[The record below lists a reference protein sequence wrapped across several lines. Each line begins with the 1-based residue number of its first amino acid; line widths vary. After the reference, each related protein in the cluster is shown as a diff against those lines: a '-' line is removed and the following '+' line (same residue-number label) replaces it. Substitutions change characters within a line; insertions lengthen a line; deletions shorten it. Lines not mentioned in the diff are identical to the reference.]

1 MQLSVLGCSG
11 SAPGPD
17 SPASGYLVQHDGF
30 ALVLDLGNGAFGE
43 LVRHVRASEVG
54 AIVLSHLHPDH
65 CIDVVAYGIAL
76 RHGRDRRADTIP
88 VLAPIGAR
96 SRLLSVARADAAQ
109 PPPDQE
115 LAGFA
120 FGEPADAVVGP
131 FELRFAR
138 MVHSVP
144 SYAVRVALPGGPSL
158 VYSGDTGPSQALV
171 DLARGTDLLL
181 CEASFVAGEP
191 GPSDLHL
198 TGEQAGAHATAAGVG
213 RLIVTH
219 VPPWNSREAA
229 VAEAMTTFAGPVEA
243 AAPRGVYEL

>member
-1 MQLSVLGCSG
+1 MRLSVLGCSG
-11 SAPGPD
+11 SVPGPD

-43 LVRHVRASEVG
+43 LVRHVRASDVG
-54 AIVLSHLHPDH
+54 AVVLSHLHPDH

-76 RHGRDRRADTIP
+76 RHGRHTRADPIP
-88 VLAPIGAR
+88 VLAPTGAR
-96 SRLLSVARADAAQ
+96 SRLLSAARADAAQ

-120 FGEPADAVVGP
+120 FSEPVAATVGP
-131 FELRFAR
+131 FELSFAR
-138 MVHSVP
+138 MVHPVP
-144 SYAVRVALPGGPSL
+144 TYAVRVAVPGGPVL

-171 DLARGTDLLL
+171 ELARGADLLL

-198 TGEQAGAHATAAGVG
+198 TGEQAGDHATRAGVG
-213 RLIVTH
+213 RLVLTH

-229 VAEAMTTFAGPVEA
+229 VAEAMTTFDGHLEA

>member
-1 MQLSVLGCSG
+1 MRLSVLGCSG

-30 ALVLDLGNGAFGE
+30 SLVLDLGNGAFGE

-65 CIDVVAYGIAL
+65 CIDIVAFGVAL
-76 RHGRDRRADTIP
+76 RHGRDSRADPIP
-88 VLAPIGAR
+88 VMAPSGAR
-96 SRLLSVARADAAQ
+96 SRLLSAARADAAQ
-109 PPPDQE
+109 PPPEQE
-115 LAGFA
+115 MAGFA
-120 FGEPADAVVGP
+120 FTEPFDAMVGP
-131 FELRFAR
+131 FALTFAR

-144 SYAVRVALPGGPSL
+144 TYAVRVSLPGGPSL
-158 VYSGDTGPSQALV
+158 VYSGDTGPSQALAH
-171 DLARGTDLLL
+171 LARGADLLL

-198 TGEQAGAHATAAGVG
+198 SGSEAGAHAAQAGVG
-213 RLIVTH
+213 RLVITH

-229 VAEAMTTFAGPVEA
+229 VAEARSTFAGPVEA
-243 AAPRGVYEL
+243 AGPRAVYEL

>member
-1 MQLSVLGCSG
+1 MRLSVLGCSG

-30 ALVLDLGNGAFGE
+30 SLVLDLGNGAFGE

-76 RHGRDRRADTIP
+76 RYGRDPRVDPIP
-88 VLAPIGAR
+88 VLAPAGAR
-96 SRLLSVARADAAQ
+96 SRLLSAARADAAQ

-115 LAGFA
+115 LAGFT
-120 FGEPADAVVGP
+120 FGEPVDAEVGP
-131 FELRFAR
+131 FELSFAR
-138 MVHSVP
+138 MAHPVP
-144 SYAVRVALPGGPSL
+144 TYAVRVALPGGPSL
-158 VYSGDTGPSQALV
+158 VYSGDTGPSPALV
-171 DLARGTDLLL
+171 DLARGADLLL

-198 TGEQAGAHATAAGVG
+198 TGEQAGTHATRAGVG
-213 RLIVTH
+213 RLVITH
-219 VPPWNSREAA
+219 VPPWNSRETAL
-229 VAEAMTTFAGPVEA
+229 AEAMTTFDGPIEA
-243 AAPRGVYEL
+243 AGPRGVYEL

>member
-1 MQLSVLGCSG
+1 MRLSILGCSG

-17 SPASGYLVQHDGF
+17 SPASGYLVEHDGF

-76 RHGRDRRADTIP
+76 RHGRDHRAEPIP
-88 VLAPIGAR
+88 VIAPDGAR
-96 SRLLSVARADAAQ
+96 ARLLAAARADAQ
-109 PPPDQE
+109 LPPPDQE

-120 FGEPADAVVGP
+120 FRAPADGRVGP
-131 FELRFAR
+131 FELTFAR
-138 MVHSVP
+138 MAHPVP
-144 SYAVRVALPGGPSL
+144 TYAVRVARPGGPSL
-158 VYSGDTGPSQALV
+158 VYSGDTGPSPALIE
-171 DLARGTDLLL
+171 LARGADLLL
-181 CEASFVAGEP
+181 CEASFVDGEP
-191 GPSDLHL
+191 AAAGMHL
-198 TGEQAGAHATAAGVG
+198 TGAQAGAHAAAAGVG
-213 RLIVTH
+213 RLLITH

-229 VAEAMTTFAGPVEA
+229 VAEAMTTYAGPVEA